1 MPNTEKYTN
10 GNLELVFTEL
20 EKGISIRKA
29 LEKIDGSWSG
39 FLKAMKRKEI
49 RAKYEQ
55 SKKDGIEFLLSNS
68 IDLLNDTIKDFKQN
82 GRNANALATSHLIKE
97 ILSISRWR
105 AEKLLP
111 TYQKHS
117 KLSHQFETPLTIKW
131 QKD

>member
-1 MPNTEKYTN
+1 MSNTEKYTN

-20 EKGISIRKA
+20 EKGVSIRKA
-29 LEKIDGSWSG
+29 LETIDGSWSG

-68 IDLLNDTIKDFKQN
+68 IALLNSTIADFKQN

-111 TYQKHS
+111 TYQKQS

>member
-1 MPNTEKYTN
+1 
-10 GNLELVFTEL
+10 
-20 EKGISIRKA
+20 
-29 LEKIDGSWSG
+29 
-39 FLKAMKRKEI
+39 MKRKEI
-49 RAKYEQ
+49 SAKYEQ

-68 IDLLNDTIKDFKQN
+68 IDLLNSTIADFKQN

-111 TYQKHS
+111 TYQKQS